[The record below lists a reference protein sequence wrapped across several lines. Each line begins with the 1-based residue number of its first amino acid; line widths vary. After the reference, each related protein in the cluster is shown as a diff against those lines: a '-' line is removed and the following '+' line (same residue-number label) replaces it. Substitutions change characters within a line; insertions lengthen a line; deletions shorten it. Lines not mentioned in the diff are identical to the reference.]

1 MKKSHA
7 SPKFVNPF
15 EDDNIIMNA
24 ERFVRDLSQGPDLSD
39 EEKQSSAKL
48 KLQIGKVD

>member
-1 MKKSHA
+1 MKRSRV

-24 ERFVRDLSQGPDLSD
+24 ERFIRDLSIGPEINSD
-39 EEKQSSAKL
+39 E
-48 KLQIGKVD
+48 D